1 MPSVSSFSV
10 RRSVV
15 SAVALA
21 AIVAFANAGCDTT
34 GTTQARPNYPQGQ
47 YPQGQYPQGQYPQ
60 GQYPQGQYPQGQYP
74 NQPYPQNP
82 QYPNQQYPQNPQ
94 NVPQQP
100 AQRPLLA
107 PLVGTQMMQAEI
119 RSILA
124 ELVNALPPDSQAK
137 VRGIPLMF
145 DPTLEV
151 NAYAGC
157 ENATA
162 FMAATEGFVEA
173 ADAIGQTK
181 ATDEMYGTRTYDA
194 YTSRVLPDLVRS
206 EKASPALPAGIIP
219 PQYLLDARRASR
231 AREIFQDVVAFTFGH
246 ELGHHYLGHTGCA
259 NGAQGGALPNA
270 GRLLS
275 NVIPI
280 WSQFNESAAD
290 SAGVI
295 NTLDAG
301 YKRRPQFR
309 WSERGGTMLFD
320 FFAKL
325 EAAAGGG
332 LLNPMNLLRSHPFPT
347 LRPAWMA
354 PTVQSWY
361 QRHPDT
367 PAGS

>member
-1 MPSVSSFSV
+1 MKHRSSSFASSL
-10 RRSVV
+10 RDRGRLSLLLLA
-15 SAVALA
+15 SGAALA
-21 AIVAFANAGCDTT
+21 CDTSRT
-34 GTTQARPNYPQGQ
+34 TTQPRPNYPQGQ

-74 NQPYPQNP
+74 QQGYPQYPNQPQNP
-82 QYPNQQYPQNPQ
+82 QYPN
-94 NVPQQP
+94 VPQQP
-100 AQRPLLA
+100 VQKPILA
-107 PLVGTQMMQAEI
+107 PLVGSGMMQQEV
-119 RSILA
+119 RTILA
-124 ELVNALPPDSQAK
+124 DLVGVLPPESQSR

-151 NAYAGC
+151 NAFAGC
-157 ENATA
+157 ESGTA
-162 FMAATEGFVEA
+162 FMAATEGFVQA

-181 ATDEMYGTRTYDA
+181 ATDEMFNTRTYDA
-194 YTSRVLPDLVRS
+194 YTARVLPDLVRN
-206 EKASPALPAGIIP
+206 EKASPALPMGIIA

-246 ELGHHYLGHTGCA
+246 ELAHHYLGHTGCA
-259 NGAQGGALPNA
+259 NGVPSGAIPNA
-270 GRLLS
+270 GRVLS

-280 WSQFNESAAD
+280 WSQLTESSADAAG
-290 SAGVI
+290 AT

-309 WSERGGTMLFD
+309 WSERGGHLLFD
-320 FFAKL
+320 FFARL

-347 LRPAWMA
+347 LRPAWMQ
-354 PTVQSWY
+354 PTVQGWY

-367 PAGS
+367 PQGS